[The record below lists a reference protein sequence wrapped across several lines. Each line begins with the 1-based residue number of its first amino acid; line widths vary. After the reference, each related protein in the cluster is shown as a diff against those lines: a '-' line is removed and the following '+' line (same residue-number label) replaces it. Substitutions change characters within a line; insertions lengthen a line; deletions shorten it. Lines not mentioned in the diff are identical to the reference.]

1 MSLKGVSQQTLQIL
15 DEGRYRHDGGL
26 VFIRDDLHRAVE
38 GTKTWTPEQLVTL
51 SPPQRGLDTR
61 TTVTDERTQQ
71 AAHRLVVV
79 DGVPDLVL
87 LNFASA
93 RNVCG
98 GFTNGARA
106 QEEDLAR
113 CSGLYAC
120 LNTQLSAYYAPN
132 RAETTLLYT
141 DHLVYSPRVPFF
153 RQKNRDLLAK
163 PYLASVITAP
173 APNAGQ
179 ALRRDPG
186 IGPLLDAALV
196 RRAGYV
202 LALAAEKGHENLLLG
217 AWGCGVFQN
226 PPQRVAQVF
235 HDLLSTTFRGVF
247 RQVVFGVYDPG
258 KRQKTL
264 GAFQRVLSPK

>member
-1 MSLKGVSQQTLQIL
+1 MSLKGVSRQTIQIL
-15 DEGRYRHDGGL
+15 EDGHYRCDDR
-26 VFIRDDLHRAVE
+26 VVSVRDDLARAVQ
-38 GTKTWTPEQLVTL
+38 GTETWSPEQLAALSTAPGTHATRIAVT
-51 SPPQRGLDTR
+51 G
-61 TTVTDERTQQ
+61 ERTQQ
-71 AAHRLVVV
+71 AAHRLVVEE
-79 DGVPDLVL
+79 GVSDLVL

-120 LNTQLSAYYAPN
+120 LSEQTAYYEAN

-153 RQKNRDLLAK
+153 RLKNRDLLPE

-186 IGPLLDAALV
+186 IAPRLHEALR
-196 RRAGYV
+196 RRAAYV
-202 LALAAEKGHENLLLG
+202 LALAAEKGHETLLLG

-226 PPQRVAQVF
+226 PPQEVAQVF
-235 HDLLSTTFRGVF
+235 RELLSTTLHGVF
-247 RQVVFGVYDPG
+247 RDVVFGVYDPG
-258 KRQKTL
+258 RRQKTL
-264 GAFQRVLSPK
+264 GAFQRVLGK